1 MLRIILILNFLL
13 YSCAGYELRDR
24 ENPFEV
30 KGIKSI
36 SVPMFVNKTN
46 LNSVSNNFSK
56 EVISMLENFKGLKV
70 YSGNDGKSDAVLL
83 GVVYTADGYDPIRN
97 KDIAFLNTEDIEKL
111 KNRSAF
117 TLQTI
122 KSLDVQVRVVIL
134 KRPKKEEVDFF
145 INYFDFNKNMFPQN
159 VFQSNFTLS
168 RNLFIDN
175 SFGDSSGASNPV
187 RGVRNKGIE
196 ISNVNQQA
204 TELASMLRS
213 VIINAL

>member
-13 YSCAGYELRDR
+13 FSCAGYELRDR

-175 SFGDSSGASNPV
+175 SFADSSGAYNPV

-204 TELASMLRS
+204 TQLASMLRS